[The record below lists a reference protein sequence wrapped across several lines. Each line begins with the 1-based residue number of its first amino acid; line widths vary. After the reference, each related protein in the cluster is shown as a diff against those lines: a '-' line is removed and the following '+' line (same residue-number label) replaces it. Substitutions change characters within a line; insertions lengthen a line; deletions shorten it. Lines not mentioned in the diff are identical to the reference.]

1 MQARGTIRNIIYIVQ
16 PNSLLYVAYF
26 SIPFN
31 FKDDKLIF
39 YTYFKP
45 YVWIK
50 LLSPST
56 PWTKPLLNVGELR
69 LPVLHKFA
77 CISLNSLTVL
87 ITLWTNDQ
95 QAVCV
100 CVYHLS
106 FVLGVKAIK
115 YILPLFLKL
124 IWLNSCNM

>member
-45 YVWIK
+45 YV
-50 LLSPST
+50 
-56 PWTKPLLNVGELR
+56 
-69 LPVLHKFA
+69 
-77 CISLNSLTVL
+77 
-87 ITLWTNDQ
+87 
-95 QAVCV
+95 
-100 CVYHLS
+100 
-106 FVLGVKAIK
+106 
-115 YILPLFLKL
+115 
-124 IWLNSCNM
+124 